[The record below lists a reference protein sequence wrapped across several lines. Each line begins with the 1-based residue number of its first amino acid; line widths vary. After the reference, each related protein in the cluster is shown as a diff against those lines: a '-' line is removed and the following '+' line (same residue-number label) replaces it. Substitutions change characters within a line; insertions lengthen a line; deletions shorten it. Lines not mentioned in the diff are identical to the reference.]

1 MMDWFVAGSMA
12 GAVAGGLS
20 TGYVRHWM
28 QGAREK
34 RALQALMTQ
43 IHLKRVLAESGPGIV
58 DPDHDAARCRSAV
71 LDIRQALRE
80 TLSELRPGSTSP
92 AAALLEM
99 HRACETYLRETEGN
113 RHNYEARLRELRPV
127 LNQGARRL
135 SSGRHV
141 QYLAPGQRT
150 AVRRDAVAAGASG
163 RPAAH
168 SAGNRERALPIRGNV
183 PAPAASGAAH
193 ADGARRLMAH
203 AGSGAHSGSDSHQR
217 G

>member
-1 MMDWFVAGSMA
+1 MEWFVAGSMA
-12 GAVAGGLS
+12 GAAVGGVAA
-20 TGYVRHWM
+20 GYVRHWM

-34 RALQALMTQ
+34 RAVQALITQ
-43 IHLKRVLAESGPGIV
+43 VHLKRVLAEGGPGVV
-58 DPDHDAARCRSAV
+58 DPNHDAARCRSAV
-71 LDIRQALRE
+71 LDVRQAVRE

-150 AVRRDAVAAGASG
+150 AARRDAVAAGTSS

-168 SAGNRERALPIRGNV
+168 SAGNRERALPIGGNL
-183 PAPAASGAAH
+183 PAPAAAGATH
-193 ADGARRLMAH
+193 AEGARRLVAH
-203 AGSGAHSGSDSHQR
+203 AGSGSPIGSDSHQR
-217 G
+217 S